1 MPIGKEEWNSGSK
14 SDTFEKQ
21 ILSFLRKNQDTTY
34 TLPEIVTAMGYKI
47 DTHVGSHGIRRKEK
61 YVAITAGAENHRVS
75 NVALDIACDQVAH
88 HNPSRLTVHYD
99 QIQHF
104 TAGEKLYFAGCG
116 LAG

>member
-47 DTHVGSHGIRRKEK
+47 DIKDLGGFVGSVAGYWLFQNAIENLIKEGTVEARK
-61 YVAITAGAENHRVS
+61 
-75 NVALDIACDQVAH
+75 IAQ
-88 HNPSRLTVHYD
+88 NT
-99 QIQHF
+99 
-104 TAGEKLYFAGCG
+104 GEQTYYKAT
-116 LAG
+116 